1 MKKSEILDIKNCL
14 FLIVDIQ
21 EKLLP
26 AAFNKDEI
34 IKNAYVLSKSATILD
49 IPVYVTE
56 QYPKGLGMI
65 EISITEILQDKCK
78 IYEKTDF
85 NALKNK
91 NLCNDIKKTKR
102 KQVVLFGIE
111 THICVWQTAIALVE
125 KGYDVTLVSNA
136 SGSRSEKEH
145 ENALKLMTEKN
156 INIKTTEMI
165 LFELLKTS
173 KHHKFKEIQSL
184 IK

>member
-14 FLIVDIQ
+14 FLMVDIQ

-26 AAFNKDEI
+26 AAFNRDEI
-34 IKNAYVLSKSATILD
+34 IKNAQILSKAALILD
-49 IPVYVTE
+49 IPVFVTE
-56 QYPKGLGMI
+56 QYPKGLGMT
-65 EISITEILQDKCK
+65 EISITETLQDKCK

-85 NALKNK
+85 NAPNSK

-102 KQVVLFGIE
+102 EQVVLFGIE

-125 KGYDVTLVSNA
+125 KGYDVTLVKNA
-136 SGSRSEKEH
+136 IGSRSEKEH
-145 ENALKLMTEKN
+145 ESALKLMALQN

-165 LFELLKTS
+165 LVELL
-173 KHHKFKEIQSL
+173 
-184 IK
+184 